1 MDAFENLIALLLRR
15 EGYWTETSVKV
26 EMSRVQKRAIG
37 RPSSPRWEI
46 DLVAYKG
53 STNEVLAV
61 ECKSFLDSHGV
72 TFKNGT
78 FEPPNRYK
86 LFTERRLRE
95 IVLKALAVQ
104 LVKSGACRRAPKVT
118 LCLATG
124 KIAASTN
131 RTGLKKHFDR
141 HHWELWDEGWVGERL
156 MRTAHADYE
165 NDTAFV
171 VAKILRR
178 HAESSGIRRSSE

>member
-15 EGYWTETSVKV
+15 DGYWTATSVKV

-53 STNEVLAV
+53 ETNELLAV
-61 ECKSFLDSHGV
+61 ECKSFLDSYGV
-72 TFKNGT
+72 TFRKGN
-78 FEPPNRYK
+78 FEPPKRYK

-95 IVLKALAVQ
+95 IVLTALKSQ
-104 LVKSGACRRAPKVT
+104 YVKSKACARNPTVT

-124 KIAASTN
+124 KIATAT
-131 RTGLKKHFDR
+131 DR
-141 HHWELWDEGWVGERL
+141 VGMTALFKRRGWQLFDEGWIEQRL
-156 MRTAHADYE
+156 AKLAHADYE
-165 NDTAFV
+165 NDVSFV

-178 HAESSGIRRSSE
+178 ANDNNR